1 LNIRL
6 LLVGVGVVVTS
17 LFATSCAS
25 TKPLYPGDR
34 RPRAEV
40 GELRMATNGAIT
52 NVNGL
57 ELEGHA
63 YELLPGKYSIQF
75 RAYLPEGLVRPG
87 AKGKRRRLTC
97 ESAFTVEA
105 GHEYRIADDG
115 VNQLTGMRPPATA
128 GGTGRYLEY
137 PLFVV
142 DFGPD
147 GKPIHSRRAEC
158 TTH

>member
-1 LNIRL
+1 MNIRL
-6 LLVGVGVVVTS
+6 LLVGLVVTS
-17 LFATSCAS
+17 LFAISCAS

-63 YELLPGKYSIQF
+63 YELLPGNYSIQF
-75 RAYLPEGLVRPG
+75 RAYFPEGEAYPQ
-87 AKGKRRRLTC
+87 AKGKRRRKSC
-97 ESAFTVEA
+97 ELSFAVEA
-105 GHEYRIADDG
+105 GHEYRITEDG
-115 VNQLTGMRPPATA
+115 VNWLTGIRPPATA
-128 GGTGRYLEY
+128 AGTRQYFDF

-147 GKPIHSRRAEC
+147 GKLIRSKRAEC
-158 TTH
+158 TWE